1 MTILAIVIAIEIA
14 NKFYNMTYLKSLK
27 KGIAPL
33 LLISLLFAC
42 QSDKNAEHTSTTSR
56 ASDISSLK
64 LFELQSPATCKV
76 DFINQITENQQVNF
90 YNFDAMYQG
99 AGVCIGDINNDGLP
113 DIYFAG
119 NQVENKLYLNKGNMV
134 FEDISAKAGVNDAS
148 GWTTGV
154 SMADVNGDGFLDI
167 YVCRF
172 LYNEPERLR
181 NLLYVNKGDGTFVE
195 QAQQFGIADAGYSIQ
210 ASFFDYDKDGD
221 LDLYVANQPAN
232 QTQLRQ
238 KLGNK
243 KHYQFTDRF
252 YKNNGNSTF
261 TEVTEAA
268 GIKNYSF
275 SLSTSVSDVDGDGW
289 PDIYVACDYEEPDF
303 FYRNNKD
310 GTFTNIAHT
319 ALRHMSNFSMGVDI
333 ADFNN
338 DGLMDIYTPDMVAAD
353 NVRLKTNMSGMNPK
367 KFWSLVANGYHYQYM
382 FNALQLNNGNGMFSE
397 IAQMSGVSN
406 TDWSWSSLF
415 ADFDQDGYKD
425 LMVSNGLM
433 RDMRNNDFRIQ
444 VGQKMAELKQQKA
457 AGANVNMNPLDLIKL
472 APSHK
477 ISNFLFKNNG
487 DLTFENKASDWGF
500 DKKGWSQGA
509 AYADFDNDGDLD
521 IVLNNMNEAAS
532 VYKNMVNENQGN
544 NYLRLKVK
552 GSKANPFSY
561 GAIATLDF
569 ADGTKQV
576 AEIYPVRGFLSA
588 SEPSLHFGLGTNKV
602 IEKLTVTWNNDAQL
616 VLNNVKANQILEVAH
631 SKATGRKV
639 ADSPKAKYFADIT
652 QSIGFNYKHQENNFD
667 DYQREILLPYKLSTL
682 GPKLATADVNG
693 DKLDDVFIVG
703 AAGYNGS
710 LFLQTGNGQ
719 FNVAATMP
727 WKEHSKSEDTNAHFF
742 DADGDADMDLYISS
756 GGNDFPAGSSL
767 YQDRLYINDG
777 KGNFTKGKLPK
788 MLTSTGVATSA
799 DVDGDGDLDLFV
811 GGRQVPGEYGKTPES
826 YLLLNDKGVFKNVT
840 SSLSPDLADIGMVTD
855 ALWMDYNKDGKNDL
869 VIAGEWMPITVFSYN
884 GNILEKK
891 TNIAGLENSSGW
903 WNSIKAADIDKDGD
917 MDLIAGNLGLNIKYK
932 ATKDQPFKLFA
943 KDFDGNGSNDVYL
956 GYYDTDGVCYPVR
969 GRECSSQQMP
979 FIKDEFKNYSSFAN
993 ASIEDVLGKRKE
1005 GSAYRE
1011 AQLFESVVLIN
1022 NGGSFELKPL
1032 PMEAQIAPING
1043 IVHLDVNKDGNLD
1056 LLVAGNY
1063 YQREIETTRSDA
1075 GTGAI
1080 LLGNGKGDFSAVPIA
1095 ETGLTAYGDV
1105 RDLALIQSVAGSF
1118 VFVANNGDALQVYR
1132 MKD

>member
-1 MTILAIVIAIEIA
+1 MA
-14 NKFYNMTYLKSLK
+14 NFEFLK
-27 KGIAPL
+27 KGLAPI
-33 LLISLLFAC
+33 LLISLLLVAC
-42 QSDKNAEHTSTTSR
+42 QSDQKDGDTSSVKNST
-56 ASDISSLK
+56 DIGALK
-64 LFELQSPATCKV
+64 LFDLQSPASSKV
-76 DFINQITENQQVNF
+76 DFVNQITENDQVNF

-134 FEDISAKAGVNDAS
+134 FEDISAKAGVHDAS

-195 QAQQFGIADAGYSIQ
+195 QAQQFGISDTGYSIQ

-243 KHYQFTDRF
+243 KHYQFTDKF
-252 YKNNGNSTF
+252 YRNNGNSTF
-261 TEVTEAA
+261 TDVTEAA

-275 SLSTSVSDVDGDGW
+275 SLSTSVSDIDGDGW

-303 FYRNNKD
+303 FYRNNRN
-310 GTFTNIAHT
+310 GTFTNISHT

-338 DGLMDIYTPDMVAAD
+338 DGMMDIYTPDMVAAD

-382 FNALQLNNGNGMFSE
+382 FNSLQVNNGNGTFSE

-433 RDMRNNDFRIQ
+433 RDMRNNDFRIK
-444 VGQKMAELKQQKA
+444 VKQKMMEVQQQKA
-457 AGANVNMNPLDLIKL
+457 TGAKVTPLKPADLIKL

-477 ISNFLFKNNG
+477 ISNYLFKNNG

-509 AYADFDNDGDLD
+509 AYADLDQDGDLD
-521 IVLNNMNEAAS
+521 IVLNNMNEVAS
-532 VYKNMVNENQGN
+532 IYKNTINENKGN
-544 NYLRLKVK
+544 NYLRLKLK
-552 GSKANPFSY
+552 GDKANPFSY
-561 GAIATLDF
+561 GAVATLDF

-588 SEPSLHFGLGTNKV
+588 SDPSLHFGLGSKKMV
-602 IEKLTVTWNNDAQL
+602 EKLTVNWNNNQEL
-616 VLNNVKANQILEVAH
+616 VVSNVKANQILELTQ
-631 SKATGRKV
+631 SNATGTRSNV
-639 ADSPKAKYFADIT
+639 SQSSSRYFEDYTA
-652 QSIGFNYKHQENNFD
+652 SAGFNYMHQENQFD
-667 DYQREILLPYKLSTL
+667 DYEREILLPYKLSTL
-682 GPKLATADVNG
+682 GPKLAVADVNG
-693 DKLDDVFIVG
+693 DKLEDVFVAA
-703 AAGYNGS
+703 AAGHSGS
-710 LFLQTGNGQ
+710 LFVQTSNGQ
-719 FNVAATMP
+719 FKPVGTAP
-727 WKEHSKSEDTNAHFF
+727 WKGHARSEDTNAHFF
-742 DADGDADMDLYISS
+742 DADGDGDADLYVTS
-756 GGNDFPAGSSL
+756 GGNEFPKGSPL
-767 YQDRLYINDG
+767 YQDRLYLNDG
-777 KGNFTKGKLPK
+777 KGNFSKGKLPP
-788 MLTSTGVATSA
+788 MLTSTGVASSS
-799 DVDGDGDLDLFV
+799 DIDGDGDLDLFV
-811 GGRQVPGEYGKTPES
+811 GGRQVPGSYGKIPES
-826 YLLLNDKGVFKNVT
+826 YMLINEGGTFKNAT
-840 SSLSPDLADIGMVTD
+840 ATLSPDIAAIGMVTD
-855 ALWMDYNKDGKNDL
+855 ALWMDYDKDGKSDL
-869 VIAGEWMPITVFSYN
+869 IIAGEWMPITVFSYN
-884 GNILEKK
+884 GTILEKK
-891 TNIAGLENSSGW
+891 TNIAGLENTSGW
-903 WNSIKAADIDKDGD
+903 WNSLVMADFDKDGD
-917 MDLIAGNLGLNIKYK
+917 LDLVAGNLGLNIKYK
-932 ATKDQPFKLFA
+932 ASKDQPFKLFA
-943 KDFDGNGSNDVYL
+943 KDFDGNGTNDVYL

-993 ASIEDVLGKRKE
+993 ASIEEVLGKRKE

-1011 AQLFESVVLIN
+1011 AQIFESVYLQN
-1022 NGGSFELKPL
+1022 NGGTFEVKAL
-1032 PMEAQIAPING
+1032 PMEAQISPVNG
-1043 IVHLDVNKDGNLD
+1043 IVTLDVNKDGHLD
-1056 LLVAGNY
+1056 MVTAGNY

-1075 GTGAI
+1075 GVGSV
-1080 LLGNGKGDFSAVPIA
+1080 LLGDGAGGFSAVPVA
-1095 ETGLTAYGDV
+1095 ETGLGASGDV
-1105 RDLALIQSVAGSF
+1105 RDLALIEGGSGAF
-1118 VFVANNGDALQVYR
+1118 VVVANNEDLVQVFKLR
-1132 MKD
+1132 

>member
-1 MTILAIVIAIEIA
+1 MNQFV
-14 NKFYNMTYLKSLK
+14 MTYLKSLK
-27 KGIAPL
+27 KVIAPL
-33 LLISLLFAC
+33 VLLALFSAC
-42 QSDKNAEHTSTTSR
+42 QSDTKDSDTS
-56 ASDISSLK
+56 AAANPKDISGLK
-64 LFELQSPATCKV
+64 LFELQSPADCKV
-76 DFINQITENQQVNF
+76 NFVNQISENNQVNF

-99 AGVCIGDINNDGLP
+99 AGVCVGDINNDGLP

-119 NQVENKLYLNKGNMV
+119 NQVENKLYLNKGNME

-172 LYNEPERLR
+172 LYNEKDRLR
-181 NLLYVNKGDGTFVE
+181 NLLYVNQGDGTFVE
-195 QAQQFGIADAGYSIQ
+195 QAEQFGIADAGYSIQ

-232 QTQLRQ
+232 QTQIRKQ
-238 KLGNK
+238 LGK
-243 KHYQFTDRF
+243 KRHYQFTDRL

-275 SLSTSVSDVDGDGW
+275 SLSTSVSDVNGDGW

-303 FYRNNKD
+303 FYRNNRD

-338 DGLMDIYTPDMVAAD
+338 DGLMDIYSPDMVAAD

-367 KFWSLVANGYHYQYM
+367 KFWGLVKSGYHYQYM
-382 FNALQLNNGNGMFSE
+382 FNALQLNNGNGMFRE

-406 TDWSWSSLF
+406 TDWSWSALF

-444 VGQKMAELKQQKA
+444 VKQKMAELKQQQA
-457 AGANVNMNPLDLIKL
+457 AGSKVTGLNPLELINL

-509 AYADFDNDGDLD
+509 AYADLDNDGDLD
-521 IVLNNMNEAAS
+521 IVLNNMNETAS
-532 VYKNMVNENQGN
+532 IYKNKVNENGGN
-544 NYLRLKVK
+544 NYLKLKLK
-552 GSKANPFSY
+552 GSKTNPFSY
-561 GAIATLDF
+561 GAVAKLDF
-569 ADGTKQV
+569 SDGTMQV

-588 SEPSLHFGLGTNKV
+588 SDPNLHFGLGNNTT
-602 IEKLTVTWNNDAQL
+602 IEKVTITWSDNKQL
-616 VLNNVKANQILEVAH
+616 VLSNVKANQVLEVNHA
-631 SKATGRKV
+631 SATITKP
-639 ADSPKAKYFADIT
+639 ADTPKAKYFTDVTKSSAL
-652 QSIGFNYKHQENNFD
+652 QFMHQENDFD
-667 DYQREILLPYKLSTL
+667 DYKREILLPYKLSTL

-693 DKLDDVFIVG
+693 DQLADVFVAG
-703 AAGYNGS
+703 AAGQSGA
-710 LFLQTGNGQ
+710 LFLQATAGQ
-719 FNVAATMP
+719 FKAATSMP
-727 WKEHSKSEDTNAHFF
+727 WKDHAGSEDTNAHFF
-742 DADGDADMDLYISS
+742 DADGDGDQDLYVTS
-756 GGNDFPAGSSL
+756 GGNDFAAGSPK
-767 YQDRLYINDG
+767 YQDRLYINNG
-777 KGNFTKGKLPK
+777 KGVFTKGQLPK
-788 MLTSTGVATSA
+788 MLSSTGVASSS

-811 GGRQVPGEYGKTPES
+811 GGRQVPGQYGKTPES
-826 YLLLNDKGVFKNVT
+826 YLLINEGGKFKNAT
-840 SSLSPDLADIGMVTD
+840 STLSPDLANIGMVTD
-855 ALWMDYNKDGKNDL
+855 AVWMDYDKDGKDDL
-869 VIAGEWMPITVFSYN
+869 IVAGEWMPITVFSYN
-884 GNILEKK
+884 GSVLEKQ
-891 TNIAGLENSSGW
+891 NNVAGLENSSGW
-903 WNSIKAADIDKDGD
+903 WNSLDVADLDKDGD
-917 MDLIAGNLGLNIKYK
+917 LDLIAGNLGLNIKYK
-932 ATKDQPFKLFA
+932 ASKDQPFKLFA

-993 ASIEDVLGKRKE
+993 ASIEQVLGKRKE

-1011 AQLFESVVLIN
+1011 AQIFESVTLVN
-1022 NGGSFELKPL
+1022 NGGSFEIKTL
-1032 PMEAQIAPING
+1032 PMDAQIAPING
-1043 IVHLDVNKDGNLD
+1043 IVHLDVNKDGHLD
-1056 LLVAGNY
+1056 LVVAGNNY
-1063 YQREIETTRSDA
+1063 HREIETTRSDA
-1075 GTGAI
+1075 GTGTI
-1080 LLGNGKGDFSAVPIA
+1080 LLGDGKGDFSAVPVS
-1095 ETGLTAYGDV
+1095 ETGLGAYGDV
-1105 RDLALIQSVAGSF
+1105 RDLALVESASGAF
-1118 VFVANNGDALQVYR
+1118 VFVANNSDNVQVFR
-1132 MKD
+1132 LR